1 MNIAI
6 GALIL
11 LLLIFPGILFRFAF
25 LSGPYS
31 RKNFQSSL
39 TDEVV
44 LSLIPAFL
52 IQTAAYFITD
62 HILRINI
69 DVSFLIRL
77 VSQLNL
83 ITPSEFETIEN
94 SILLFS
100 IYSIITCISGY
111 LSGKLFR
118 YLVAKYSWDIK
129 YHSLRFNNEWY
140 YLLSGRILDF
150 PNNAGDSKNI
160 DMVRVDV
167 MSESQSGTIIYSG
180 ILREFYLSKNDG
192 LDRIYLSNV
201 YRRKLNDDS
210 PGELSAPLEQEFD
223 ERYYKMPGDMFV
235 IPYQQI
241 KNINI
246 SYYVIE
252 EDSV

>member
-1 MNIAI
+1 MNIAV

-11 LLLIFPGILFRFAF
+11 LLLIFPGILFRYAY

-31 RKNFQSSL
+31 RKNFQSSIS
-39 TDEVV
+39 DEVV

-52 IQTAAYFITD
+52 IQTVAYFVFE
-62 HILRINI
+62 HLLRINI
-69 DVSFLIRL
+69 DVSLLIRL
-77 VSQLNL
+77 VSQLSL
-83 ITPSEFETIEN
+83 ITTPEFIIIEK

-100 IYSIITCISGY
+100 LYNILTCLFGFF
-111 LSGKLFR
+111 SGKLFR
-118 YLVAKYSWDIK
+118 GMVAKYNWDIK

-150 PNNAGDSKNI
+150 PNNNRISQKI
-160 DMVRVDV
+160 DLVRIDALC
-167 MSESQSGTIIYSG
+167 ESQGNSIIYSG

-192 LDRIYLSNV
+192 LDRIHLSNV

-210 PGELSAPLEQEFD
+210 PLEITAPIEKEFD
-223 ERYYKMPGDMFV
+223 DRYYKMPGDIFV
-235 IPYQQI
+235 IPYQQV

-246 SYYVIE
+246 SYYIIE
-252 EDSV
+252 EEE